1 MENIINQSEIKKTL
15 LKIIKTCDIL
25 PESMYTNYNSD
36 KNTNEPQIS
45 LENLYKFNTTNE
57 IK

>member
-1 MENIINQSEIKKTL
+1 MENIINQSEIKNTL

-25 PESMYTNYNSD
+25 PESMYTIYSSD

-45 LENLYKFNTTNE
+45 LENLYNFNTTIE